1 MILSKKILF
10 QKNKEYHFF
19 NLLMFVVIL
28 LLIFYLKTDFISIKC
43 PYSEI
48 GMKCKTCGLTSTFR
62 KIINNDFSDL
72 NFGFLLLFIAF
83 ASQLIIRPVVSFAL
97 LFSEKWK
104 LIRNIDISLNIF
116 LFVFSYVEIILK

>member
-19 NLLMFVVIL
+19 NLLIFVAIMF
-28 LLIFYLKTDFISIKC
+28 LIFYLKTNIISIKC
-43 PYSEI
+43 PYSAI
-48 GMKCKTCGLTSTFR
+48 GMKCKTCGLTTSFR

-83 ASQLIIRPVVSFAL
+83 ASQLIIRPLTSFLL
-97 LFSEKWK
+97 LFSENWK
-104 LIRNIDISLNIF
+104 LIRNVDI
-116 LFVFSYVEIILK
+116 LFSILLFGCAYVQIIIQ

>member
-19 NLLMFVVIL
+19 NLLIFVAIL
-28 LLIFYLKTDFISIKC
+28 FLIFYLKTNIISIKC

-48 GMKCKTCGLTSTFR
+48 GMKCKTCGLTTSFR

-83 ASQLIIRPVVSFAL
+83 LSQLIIRPLVSFIL
-97 LFSEKWK
+97 LFSEKPT
-104 LIRNIDISLNIF
+104 LIRNVDIALSIF
-116 LFVFSYVEIILK
+116 LFGFAYAELI